1 MKPTPARSRVQSQSL
16 FAQARQLMPGG
27 VNSPVRAFRSV
38 GGEPLF
44 FAHARGAELTDV
56 DGNVYIDYI
65 GSWGPMILGHA
76 HPEVVAAVQQ
86 AATRSASFGAPNATE
101 IAVAQ
106 EVLARV
112 PGAERVR
119 MVNSGTE
126 ACMSAVRLARGF
138 TGRARFIKFTGCYH
152 GHADSFL
159 IKAGSGALT
168 FGQPDSPGVTPG
180 TAQDTLLAP
189 YNDLGAVEELFAR
202 YPEDIAALIIEP
214 VAGNMGC
221 IPPLPGF
228 IEGIRALC
236 TRYGALLIFDEV
248 MTGFR
253 LARGGAQ
260 EYLGITADLV
270 TLGKVIGGGMPVG
283 AYAGRAEIMDKVSP
297 AGPVYQAGTLSGNP
311 VAMASGLAQLQLL
324 TPEVYG
330 QLETLGRELEAGLR
344 QAAAQVGAQV
354 QIQRVGSMIS
364 IHFSDQPLT
373 GLESAQQQDVARFNR
388 MFHYFLDR
396 GIYLPPSAYETWFL
410 STAHT
415 DAHLRHTIDTFGQ
428 FLARDTED

>member
-1 MKPTPARSRVQSQSL
+1 MKDTPATARAKSRTY
-16 FAQARQLMPGG
+16 FAQAQTLMPGG
-27 VNSPVRAFRSV
+27 VNSPVRAFKSV
-38 GGEPLF
+38 GGEPVF
-44 FAHARGAELTDV
+44 FASAQGAELTDV

-76 HPEVVAAVQQ
+76 HPQVVSAVQ
-86 AATRSASFGAPNATE
+86 AAITHSASFGAPNATE
-101 IAVAQ
+101 LDLAQ

-126 ACMSAVRLARGF
+126 ACMSAVRLARGY
-138 TGRARFIKFTGCYH
+138 TGRAKLIKFTGCYH
-152 GHADSFL
+152 GHADYFL

-189 YNDLGAVEELFAR
+189 YNNLAAVEALFAQH
-202 YPEDIAALIIEP
+202 PNDIAALILEP

-221 IPPLPGF
+221 IPPGPGF
-228 IEGIRALC
+228 VEGLRELC

-260 EYLGITADLV
+260 ERLGVQADLV

-283 AYAGRAEIMDKVSP
+283 AYAGPAVIMDKVSP

-311 VAMASGLAQLQLL
+311 VAMASGLAQLRLL
-324 TPEVYG
+324 TPEVYAT
-330 QLETLGRELEAGLR
+330 LEALGAQLEAGLR
-344 QAAAQVGAQV
+344 QVAMDADETVQV
-354 QIQRVGSMIS
+354 QRVGSMIS
-364 IHFSDQPLT
+364 VHFSAVPVT
-373 GLESAQQQDVARFNR
+373 GLETAQQQDIPRFNR

-396 GIYLPPSAYETWFL
+396 GIYLPPSAYEAWFL

-415 DAHLRHTIDTFGQ
+415 AAHLNHTLAVFAA
-428 FLARDTED
+428 FLAADKA